1 MKKYVTKI
9 KLNKQKGGNSLK
21 SNKILEYVSGYVNI
35 VIEGYYIEQFINICN
50 NKQIDLWNIKKENSI
65 KVYASVCITDFKKLK
80 QICKKTKCKIKI
92 QSKKGLPF
100 IIKKYKKR
108 KFFFIFLLLII
119 LTIIILSNFIWNIEI
134 ESDADIPKEEILELA
149 QSEGLEIGKRKGA
162 IDTKAV
168 INKIRLERDDIS
180 WVGIEID
187 GTNATIKLV
196 KADEK
201 PEIIND
207 DEYCNIVADKNAMIL
222 KVSAQNGTPLVKE
235 GDIVTNG
242 DVIVAGWMEGKY
254 TGKQYVHAQAEIQA
268 KVWYTTIEKVY
279 LQETKKVET
288 GEAKSSYSVKINN
301 FQINLP
307 KSLPKFQKY
316 DTIEENKKLK
326 LFSNFYLPF
335 ELVKYTYKEYKEE
348 QVVHSIEEAKQI
360 GIDRA
365 KESLQEKIDG
375 KEILD
380 KQVKVR
386 TEKDYIEVEVTYEV
400 KENIGIKE
408 KIVF

>member
-1 MKKYVTKI
+1 M
-9 KLNKQKGGNSLK
+9 K
-21 SNKILEYVSGYVNI
+21 SNKLLEYAIGYVNI

-65 KVYASVCITDFKKLK
+65 KIFANVQIGDFKRLK
-80 QICKKTKCKIKI
+80 PICKKTKCKVKI
-92 QSKKGLPF
+92 QNKKGLPF
-100 IIKKYKKR
+100 VIRKYKKR
-108 KFFFIFLLLII
+108 KFFFVFLLLII

-149 QSEGLEIGKRKGA
+149 KSEGLEIGKRKGA
-162 IDTKAV
+162 IDAKAV

-268 KVWYTTIEKVY
+268 KVWYTTTERVY
-279 LQETKKVET
+279 LKETKKVET
-288 GEAKSSYSVKINN
+288 GETKNSYSVKINN

-307 KSLPKFQKY
+307 KSLPKFKKY

-348 QVVHSIEEAKQI
+348 QVVYSIEEAKQI

-365 KESLQEKIDG
+365 KESLQDKIDG
-375 KEILD
+375 KKILD

-386 TEKDYIEVEVTYEV
+386 AETDYIEVEVTYEV

>member
-1 MKKYVTKI
+1 M
-9 KLNKQKGGNSLK
+9 K
-21 SNKILEYVSGYVNI
+21 SNKLLEYVTGYVDI

-50 NKQIDLWNIKKENSI
+50 TREINLWNIKKENSI
-65 KVYASVCITDFKKLK
+65 KVFASIQISDFRKLK

-92 QSKKGLPF
+92 QNKKGLPF

-108 KFFFIFLLLII
+108 KFFFLFLLLIVI
-119 LTIIILSNFIWNIEI
+119 TIIILSNFIWNVEI
-134 ESDADIPKEEILELA
+134 EGETDIPKEEILELVK
-149 QSEGLEIGKRKGA
+149 SEGLEIGKLKRT
-162 IDTKAV
+162 IDTKEI

-180 WVGIEID
+180 WIGIEIE
-187 GTNATIKLV
+187 GTNAIIKIV
-196 KADEK
+196 EADEK
-201 PEIIND
+201 PEIID
-207 DEYCNIVADKNAMIL
+207 DSEYCSIVADKNAMIL

-235 GDIVTNG
+235 GDIVTKG
-242 DVIVAGWMEGKY
+242 DIIVAGWMEGKY
-254 TGKQYVHAQAEIQA
+254 TGKQYVHAQGEVQA
-268 KVWYTTIEKVY
+268 KVWYTTTEKVY

-288 GEAKSSYSVKINN
+288 GQAESSYSVMINN

-316 DTIEENKKLK
+316 DTIEEYKKLK
-326 LFSNFYLPF
+326 LFSNFYLPL
-335 ELVKYTYKEYKEE
+335 ELVKYTYKEYEE
-348 QVVHSIEEAKQI
+348 TVVIHSFEEAKQI

-365 KESLQEKIDG
+365 KESLQAEIDG

-386 TEKDYIEVEVTYEV
+386 TETDYIEVEVTYEV

>member
-1 MKKYVTKI
+1 M
-9 KLNKQKGGNSLK
+9 K
-21 SNKILEYVSGYVNI
+21 SNRILEYVSGYVNI
-35 VIEGYYIEQFINICN
+35 IIEGYYIEQFINICN
-50 NKQIDLWNIKKENSI
+50 NKQINLWNIKKENSI
-65 KVYASVCITDFKKLK
+65 KVFASVYITDFKKLK

-100 IIKKYKKR
+100 VIKKYKKR

-235 GDIVTNG
+235 RDIVTNG

-268 KVWYTTIEKVY
+268 KVWYTTTEKVY

>member
-1 MKKYVTKI
+1 M
-9 KLNKQKGGNSLK
+9 K
-21 SNKILEYVSGYVNI
+21 SNKLLEYVTGYVDI

-50 NKQIDLWNIKKENSI
+50 TRQINLWNIKKENSI
-65 KVYASVCITDFKKLK
+65 KVFASIYIKDFKKLK

-100 IIKKYKKR
+100 VVKKYKKR

-119 LTIIILSNFIWNIEI
+119 LTIILLSNFIWNIEI
-134 ESDADIPKEEILELA
+134 EGDIDIPKEEILELA
-149 QSEGLEIGKRKGA
+149 KSEGLDIGKRKGA
-162 IDTKAV
+162 VDTKAV

-187 GTNATIKLV
+187 GTNAIIKLV

-242 DVIVAGWMEGKY
+242 DIVVAGWMEGKY
-254 TGKQYVHAQAEIQA
+254 TGKQYVHAQAEVQA
-268 KVWYTTIEKVY
+268 KVWYTTTEKVY
-279 LQETKKVET
+279 LKETEKVET
-288 GEAKSSYSVKINN
+288 GQIEYSYSVKINN
-301 FQINLP
+301 FQINLH
-307 KSLPKFQKY
+307 KSIPKFQKY

-335 ELVKYTYKEYKEE
+335 ELVKYTYKEYEE
-348 QVVHSIEEAKQI
+348 KPLIHSFEEAKQI

-386 TEKDYIEVEVTYEV
+386 TETDYIEVEVTYEV

>member
-1 MKKYVTKI
+1 M
-9 KLNKQKGGNSLK
+9 K

-316 DTIEENKKLK
+316 DTINENKKLK

-335 ELVKYTYKEYKEE
+335 EIVKYTYTEYEE
-348 QVVHSIEEAKQI
+348 NTVVHSIEEAKQM
-360 GIDRA
+360 GVDKA
-365 KESLQEKIDG
+365 AETLKENIEG

-380 KQVKVR
+380 KQVTVKQYNN
-386 TEKDYIEVEVTYEV
+386 YIEVQVTYEV
-400 KENIGIKE
+400 EENIGVEE

>member
-1 MKKYVTKI
+1 M
-9 KLNKQKGGNSLK
+9 K
-21 SNKILEYVSGYVNI
+21 SNKLLEYVSGYVNI

-65 KVYASVCITDFKKLK
+65 KVFASIYIKDFKKLK

-100 IIKKYKKR
+100 VVKKYKKR

-134 ESDADIPKEEILELA
+134 EGDIDIPKEEILELA
-149 QSEGLEIGKRKGA
+149 KSEGLEIGKRKGA
-162 IDTKAV
+162 VDTKAV

-242 DVIVAGWMEGKY
+242 DIIVAGWMEGKY
-254 TGKQYVHAQAEIQA
+254 TGKQYVHAQAE
-268 KVWYTTIEKVY
+268 
-279 LQETKKVET
+279 T
-288 GEAKSSYSVKINN
+288 GQTENSYSVKINN

-335 ELVKYTYKEYKEE
+335 ELVKYTYKEYEE
-348 QVVHSIEEAKQI
+348 RSIIHSFEEAKQI

-386 TEKDYIEVEVTYEV
+386 TETDYIEVEVTYEV

>member
-1 MKKYVTKI
+1 M
-9 KLNKQKGGNSLK
+9 K

-50 NKQIDLWNIKKENSI
+50 NKQIDLWNIKEENSI

-100 IIKKYKKR
+100 VIKKYKKR

>member
-1 MKKYVTKI
+1 M
-9 KLNKQKGGNSLK
+9 K

-348 QVVHSIEEAKQI
+348 QVIHSIEEAKQI

>member
-1 MKKYVTKI
+1 M
-9 KLNKQKGGNSLK
+9 K
-21 SNKILEYVSGYVNI
+21 SNKLLEYVSGYVNI

-50 NKQIDLWNIKKENSI
+50 NKHIDLWNIKKENSI
-65 KVYASVCITDFKKLK
+65 KVFASIYIKDFKKLK

-92 QSKKGLPF
+92 QNKKGLPF
-100 IIKKYKKR
+100 VVKKYKKR

-119 LTIIILSNFIWNIEI
+119 LTIILLSNFIWNIEI
-134 ESDADIPKEEILELA
+134 EGDIDIPKEEILELA
-149 QSEGLEIGKRKGA
+149 KSEGLEIGKRKGA
-162 IDTKAV
+162 VDTKAV

-187 GTNATIKLV
+187 GTNAIIKLV

-222 KVSAQNGTPLVKE
+222 KVSAQNGTTLVKE

-242 DVIVAGWMEGKY
+242 DIIVAGWMEGKY
-254 TGKQYVHAQAEIQA
+254 TGKQYVHAQAEVQA
-268 KVWYTTIEKVY
+268 KVWYTTTEKVY
-279 LQETKKVET
+279 LKETEKVET
-288 GEAKSSYSVKINN
+288 GQIEYSYSVKINN

-316 DTIEENKKLK
+316 DTIEEDKKLK

-335 ELVKYTYKEYKEE
+335 ELVKYTYKEYEE
-348 QVVHSIEEAKQI
+348 KPLIHSFEEAKQI

-386 TEKDYIEVEVTYEV
+386 TETDYIEVEVTYEV

>member
-1 MKKYVTKI
+1 M
-9 KLNKQKGGNSLK
+9 K
-21 SNKILEYVSGYVNI
+21 SNKLLEYISGYVNI

-65 KVYASVCITDFKKLK
+65 KVFASIYIKDFKKLK

-100 IIKKYKKR
+100 VVKKYKKR

-119 LTIIILSNFIWNIEI
+119 LTIILLSNFIWNIEI
-134 ESDADIPKEEILELA
+134 EGDIDIPKEEILELA
-149 QSEGLEIGKRKGA
+149 KSEGLDIGKRKGA
-162 IDTKAV
+162 VDTKAV

-187 GTNATIKLV
+187 GTNAIIKLV

-242 DVIVAGWMEGKY
+242 DIVVAGWMEGKY
-254 TGKQYVHAQAEIQA
+254 TGKQYVHAQAEVQA
-268 KVWYTTIEKVY
+268 KVWYTTTEKVY
-279 LQETKKVET
+279 LKETEKVET
-288 GEAKSSYSVKINN
+288 GQIEYSYSVKINN

-316 DTIEENKKLK
+316 DTIEEDKKLK

-335 ELVKYTYKEYKEE
+335 ELVKYTYKEYEE
-348 QVVHSIEEAKQI
+348 KPLIHSFEEAKQI

-386 TEKDYIEVEVTYEV
+386 TETDYIEVEVTYEV

>member
-1 MKKYVTKI
+1 M
-9 KLNKQKGGNSLK
+9 K
-21 SNKILEYVSGYVNI
+21 SNKLLEYVTGYVDI

-50 NKQIDLWNIKKENSI
+50 IRQINLWNIKKENSI
-65 KVYASVCITDFKKLK
+65 KVFASIQISDFRKLK

-92 QSKKGLPF
+92 QNKKGLPF

-108 KFFFIFLLLII
+108 KFFFLFLLLIV
-119 LTIIILSNFIWNIEI
+119 LTIFILSNFIWNIEI
-134 ESDADIPKEEILELA
+134 EGETYIPKEEILELVK
-149 QSEGLEIGKRKGA
+149 SEGLEIGKLKRT
-162 IDTKAV
+162 IDTKEI

-180 WVGIEID
+180 WVGIEIE
-187 GTNATIKLV
+187 GTNAIIKIV
-196 KADEK
+196 EADEK
-201 PEIIND
+201 PEIID
-207 DEYCNIVADKNAMIL
+207 DSEYCSIVADKNAMIL

-235 GDIVTNG
+235 GDIVTKG
-242 DVIVAGWMEGKY
+242 DIIVAGWMEGKY
-254 TGKQYVHAQAEIQA
+254 TGKQYVHAQGEVQA
-268 KVWYTTIEKVY
+268 KVWYTTTEKVY

-288 GEAKSSYSVKINN
+288 GQAESSYSVMINN

-316 DTIEENKKLK
+316 DTIEEYKKLK
-326 LFSNFYLPF
+326 LFSNFYLPL
-335 ELVKYTYKEYKEE
+335 ELVKYTYKEYEE
-348 QVVHSIEEAKQI
+348 TVVIHSFEEAKQI

-365 KESLQEKIDG
+365 KESLQAEIDG

-386 TEKDYIEVEVTYEV
+386 TETDYIEVEVTYEV

>member
-1 MKKYVTKI
+1 M
-9 KLNKQKGGNSLK
+9 K
-21 SNKILEYVSGYVNI
+21 SNKLLEYVTGYVDI

-50 NKQIDLWNIKKENSI
+50 TRQINLWNIKKENSI
-65 KVYASVCITDFKKLK
+65 KVFASIYIKDFKKLK

-100 IIKKYKKR
+100 VVKKYKKR

-119 LTIIILSNFIWNIEI
+119 LTIILLSNFIWNIEI
-134 ESDADIPKEEILELA
+134 EGDIDIPKEEILELA
-149 QSEGLEIGKRKGA
+149 KSEGLDIGKRKGA
-162 IDTKAV
+162 VDTKAV

-187 GTNATIKLV
+187 GTNAIIKLV

-242 DVIVAGWMEGKY
+242 DIVVAGWMEGKY
-254 TGKQYVHAQAEIQA
+254 TGKQYVHAQAEVQA
-268 KVWYTTIEKVY
+268 KVWYTTTEKVY
-279 LQETKKVET
+279 LKETEKVET
-288 GEAKSSYSVKINN
+288 GQIEYSYSVKINN

-316 DTIEENKKLK
+316 DTIEEDKKLK

-335 ELVKYTYKEYKEE
+335 ELVKYTYKEYEE
-348 QVVHSIEEAKQI
+348 KPLIHSFEEAKQI

-386 TEKDYIEVEVTYEV
+386 TETDYIEVEVIYEV

>member
-1 MKKYVTKI
+1 M
-9 KLNKQKGGNSLK
+9 K
-21 SNKILEYVSGYVNI
+21 SNKLLEYAIGYVNI

-65 KVYASVCITDFKKLK
+65 KIFANVQIGDFKRLK
-80 QICKKTKCKIKI
+80 PICKKTKCKVKI
-92 QSKKGLPF
+92 QNKRGLPF
-100 IIKKYKKR
+100 VIRKYKKR

-149 QSEGLEIGKRKGA
+149 KSEGLEIGKRKGA

-268 KVWYTTIEKVY
+268 KVWYTTTERVY
-279 LQETKKVET
+279 LKETKKVET
-288 GEAKSSYSVKINN
+288 GETKNSYSVKINN

-307 KSLPKFQKY
+307 KSLPKFKKY

-348 QVVHSIEEAKQI
+348 QVVYSIEEAKQI

-365 KESLQEKIDG
+365 KESLQDKIDG
-375 KEILD
+375 KKILD

-386 TEKDYIEVEVTYEV
+386 AETDYIEVEVTYEV

>member
-1 MKKYVTKI
+1 M
-9 KLNKQKGGNSLK
+9 K

-100 IIKKYKKR
+100 VIKKYKKR

-119 LTIIILSNFIWNIEI
+119 LTIFILSNFIWNIEI
-134 ESDADIPKEEILELA
+134 ESDADISKEEILELA

-162 IDTKAV
+162 IDSKAV

-268 KVWYTTIEKVY
+268 KVWYTTTEKVY

>member
-1 MKKYVTKI
+1 M
-9 KLNKQKGGNSLK
+9 K

-254 TGKQYVHAQAEIQA
+254 AGKQYVHAQAEIQA
-268 KVWYTTIEKVY
+268 KVWYTTTEKVY

>member
-1 MKKYVTKI
+1 M
-9 KLNKQKGGNSLK
+9 K
-21 SNKILEYVSGYVNI
+21 SNKLLEYVTGYVDI

-50 NKQIDLWNIKKENSI
+50 TRQINLWNIKKENSI
-65 KVYASVCITDFKKLK
+65 KVFASIQISDFRKLK

-92 QSKKGLPF
+92 QNKKGLPF

-108 KFFFIFLLLII
+108 KFFFLFLLLIVI
-119 LTIIILSNFIWNIEI
+119 TIIILSNFIWNIEI
-134 ESDADIPKEEILELA
+134 EGETDIPKEEILELVK
-149 QSEGLEIGKRKGA
+149 SEGLEIGKLKRT
-162 IDTKAV
+162 IDTKEI

-180 WVGIEID
+180 WVGIEIE
-187 GTNATIKLV
+187 GTNAIIKIV
-196 KADEK
+196 EADEK
-201 PEIIND
+201 PEIID
-207 DEYCNIVADKNAMIL
+207 DSEYCSIVADKNAMIL

-235 GDIVTNG
+235 GDIVTKG
-242 DVIVAGWMEGKY
+242 DIIVAGWMEGKY
-254 TGKQYVHAQAEIQA
+254 TGKQYVHAQGEVQA
-268 KVWYTTIEKVY
+268 KVWYTTTEKVY

-288 GEAKSSYSVKINN
+288 GQAESSYSVMINN

-316 DTIEENKKLK
+316 DTIEEYKKLK
-326 LFSNFYLPF
+326 LFSNFYLPL
-335 ELVKYTYKEYKEE
+335 ELVKYTYKEYEE
-348 QVVHSIEEAKQI
+348 TVVIHSFEEAKQI
-360 GIDRA
+360 GIDRT
-365 KESLQEKIDG
+365 KESLQAEIDG

-386 TEKDYIEVEVTYEV
+386 TETDYIEVEVTYEV

>member
-1 MKKYVTKI
+1 M
-9 KLNKQKGGNSLK
+9 K

-100 IIKKYKKR
+100 VIKKYKKR

-268 KVWYTTIEKVY
+268 KVWYTTTEKVY

-400 KENIGIKE
+400 K
-408 KIVF
+408 

>member
-1 MKKYVTKI
+1 M
-9 KLNKQKGGNSLK
+9 K

>member
-1 MKKYVTKI
+1 M
-9 KLNKQKGGNSLK
+9 K
-21 SNKILEYVSGYVNI
+21 SNKLLEYVTGYVDI

-50 NKQIDLWNIKKENSI
+50 TRQINLWNIKKENSI
-65 KVYASVCITDFKKLK
+65 KVFASIYIKDFKKLK

-100 IIKKYKKR
+100 VVKKYKKR

-119 LTIIILSNFIWNIEI
+119 LTIILLSNFIWNIEI
-134 ESDADIPKEEILELA
+134 EGDIDIPKEEILELA
-149 QSEGLEIGKRKGA
+149 KSEGLDIGKHKGTV
-162 IDTKAV
+162 DTKAI

-187 GTNATIKLV
+187 GTNAIIKLV

-268 KVWYTTIEKVY
+268 KVWYTTTERVY
-279 LQETKKVET
+279 LKETKKVET
-288 GEAKSSYSVKINN
+288 GETKNSYSVKINN

-335 ELVKYTYKEYKEE
+335 ELVKYTYKEYEE
-348 QVVHSIEEAKQI
+348 KLLIHSFEEAKQI

-386 TEKDYIEVEVTYEV
+386 TETDYIEVEVTYEV